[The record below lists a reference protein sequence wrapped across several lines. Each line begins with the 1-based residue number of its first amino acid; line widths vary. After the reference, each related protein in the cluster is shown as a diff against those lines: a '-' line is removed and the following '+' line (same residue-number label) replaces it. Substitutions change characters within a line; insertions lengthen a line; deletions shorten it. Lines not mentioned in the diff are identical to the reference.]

1 MIAGILKESFPDEK
15 RVALIPADIPSL
27 GKAGAEIVIESEAGT
42 AAGFPDET
50 YGEKGARIAEK
61 RGDIFAFSDVLLMA
75 RGAGAN
81 PQAALSDI
89 QLMKE
94 GQIVIGLLDPFSA
107 PELVQELATRG
118 VSSFA
123 MELIPRITRAQ
134 SMDSLSSMATI
145 TGYKA
150 ALLAAEELPRMFPML
165 MTASGT
171 IVPARVFVVGAGVAG
186 LQAIA
191 TSRRLGAIVQAYDI
205 RPASRE
211 QVLSLGAKF
220 VEMELEMGKTED
232 KGGYAKAMDE
242 EFYRKQ
248 REMMSQ
254 VVSESDVVITTA
266 AVPGK
271 KAPILVTEEMVKGMK
286 PGSVIV
292 DVAAERGGNCELT
305 EAGKTIKKHGVTIS
319 GPANL
324 PATVPYH
331 ASQMYS
337 KNVSN
342 FLLLLVK
349 DGKLTIDLEDEILRE
364 TLVTHE
370 GEIMNARIREL
381 VGASLPRPRAA

>member
-1 MIAGILKESFPDEK
+1 MIAGILKESFPGEK
-15 RVALIPADIPSL
+15 RVALIPADIPGL
-27 GKAGAEIVIESEAGT
+27 GKAGFEVVLEAG
-42 AAGFPDET
+42 AGIQAGFPDET
-50 YGEKGARIAEK
+50 YREKGARIAEK
-61 RGDIFAFSDVLLMA
+61 RGDVFASSDVILMV

-94 GQIVIGLLDPFSA
+94 GQIVIGLLDPFST
-107 PELVQELATRG
+107 PELFQELAKRG
-118 VSSFA
+118 VSTFA

-150 ALLAAEELPRMFPML
+150 VLLAAEELPRMFPML

-220 VEMELEMGKTED
+220 VEMELETGKTED

-248 REMMSQ
+248 REMMSR

-271 KAPILVTEEMVKGMK
+271 KAPILVTEEMVKRMK

-305 EAGKTIKKHGVTIS
+305 ETGKTIKKHGVTIS
-319 GPANL
+319 GPVNL

-342 FLLLLVK
+342 FLSLLVK
-349 DGKLTIDLEDEILRE
+349 DGELTIDLEDEILRE
-364 TLVTHE
+364 TLITRE
-370 GEIMNARIREL
+370 GEIVNARIRDAGSPML
-381 VGASLPRPRAA
+381 